1 MRYPY
6 ENYIKALACKG
17 HDELSISERLRTL
30 KLIPPTE
37 LEIARISN
45 SVLDTVPQDV
55 RELIEHGAR
64 YDLDEFITKASQ
76 QLMAAELDDIIPVLR
91 EKRIPQWEEALLIMT
106 DPELRMYVMCLTICQ
121 TLEEDILEGIKKRF
135 REDVSELGLFM
146 FKKYFWDIAD
156 MSRLEL
162 YHFISSC
169 SIQKHRQLL
178 MNAFRHH
185 EKELKWQLEGE
196 SLLTLEDILQNVM
209 HESFYKFKNLVTSEE
224 IDNVTR
230 TQQWAN
236 LAIKAAEK
244 LETMKT
250 SGSDNIISLLEFNL
264 SKVAQ
269 SDIPLADKSDDVV

>member
-1 MRYPY
+1 M
-6 ENYIKALACKG
+6 
-17 HDELSISERLRTL
+17 
-30 KLIPPTE
+30 
-37 LEIARISN
+37 
-45 SVLDTVPQDV
+45 LDTIPQDV

-169 SIQKHRQLL
+169 SIQKSR
-178 MNAFRHH
+178 
-185 EKELKWQLEGE
+185 
-196 SLLTLEDILQNVM
+196 
-209 HESFYKFKNLVTSEE
+209 
-224 IDNVTR
+224 
-230 TQQWAN
+230 
-236 LAIKAAEK
+236 
-244 LETMKT
+244 
-250 SGSDNIISLLEFNL
+250 
-264 SKVAQ
+264 
-269 SDIPLADKSDDVV
+269 